1 LERACGRAR
10 NRNRDWDDR
19 NRLRERVLHCIARLS
34 GVGQVPASLSL
45 SFGLSAW
52 MKRFGLGLD
61 ETVSTILNLRTALLT
76 VSGLDTAS
84 EPVPLR
90 VADRVM
96 FVLNLAVYL
105 DGLLAARLGPSGSRQ
120 EKPPMPLWSCCART
134 DDRRRPRSI
143 VGS

>member
-1 LERACGRAR
+1 MAEPGPVIETGPIGIDFAS
-10 NRNRDWDDR
+10 
-19 NRLRERVLHCIARLS
+19 EVLHCVARLS
-34 GVGQVPASLSL
+34 GGGQVAASLSL

-61 ETVSTILNLRTALLT
+61 ETVDTILSLRTALLS

-90 VADRVM
+90 VADRVI

-105 DGLLAARLGPSGSRQ
+105 DGLLGRAARALGVSPG
-120 EKPPMPLWSCCART
+120 EAADAAVELL
-134 DDRRRPRSI
+134 RSN
-143 VGS
+143 

>member
-1 LERACGRAR
+1 VAEPGPVIETGSIGIDFAS
-10 NRNRDWDDR
+10 
-19 NRLRERVLHCIARLS
+19 EVLHCVARLS
-34 GVGQVPASLSL
+34 GGGQVAASLSL

-61 ETVSTILNLRTALLT
+61 ETVDTILSLRTALLS

-90 VADRVM
+90 VADRVI

-105 DGLLAARLGPSGSRQ
+105 EGLLGRAARALGVSPG
-120 EKPPMPLWSCCART
+120 EAADAAVELL
-134 DDRRRPRSI
+134 RSN
-143 VGS
+143 